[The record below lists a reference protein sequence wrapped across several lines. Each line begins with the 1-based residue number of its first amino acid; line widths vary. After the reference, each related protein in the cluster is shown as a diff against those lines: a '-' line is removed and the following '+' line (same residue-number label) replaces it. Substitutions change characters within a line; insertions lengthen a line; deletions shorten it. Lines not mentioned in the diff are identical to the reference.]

1 MDLALPFGL
10 RSAPKIFNSVADALE
25 WILHQFGIQ
34 ELFHYLDD
42 YITVGSANSNK
53 CAINKEIMTVTC
65 GLLGTPL
72 AQEKCKGPSSILTFL
87 GIEMDTTNMQ
97 LRLPREKLDRLY
109 QLITEWSIKKLCTKR
124 ELDSL
129 IGQLQHA
136 CAVVKAGRSFLRRMI
151 ELSKIAHKP
160 CHYIRLNRSFHS
172 DLMWWRLFLHS
183 WNGISMMSTLMPTY
197 RDLSIISDAS
207 GTWGCAA
214 VWDTHW
220 FQLQ

>member
-1 MDLALPFGL
+1 MGMEWNGKIYVDLALPFGL
-10 RSAPKIFNSVADALE
+10 RSAPKIFNSVADALK

-34 ELFHYLDD
+34 EVFHYLD
-42 YITVGSANSNK
+42 YITIGSANSNE

-72 AQEKCKGPSSILTFL
+72 AQEKCEGPSSILTFL
-87 GIEMDTTNMQ
+87 GIEMDITNMQ

-109 QLITEWSIKKLCTKR
+109 QLIMEWSIKKSCTKR

-151 ELSKIAHKP
+151 ELSK
-160 CHYIRLNRSFHS
+160 NR
-172 DLMWWRLFLHS
+172 
-183 WNGISMMSTLMPTY
+183 P
-197 RDLSIISDAS
+197 
-207 GTWGCAA
+207 
-214 VWDTHW
+214 
-220 FQLQ
+220 